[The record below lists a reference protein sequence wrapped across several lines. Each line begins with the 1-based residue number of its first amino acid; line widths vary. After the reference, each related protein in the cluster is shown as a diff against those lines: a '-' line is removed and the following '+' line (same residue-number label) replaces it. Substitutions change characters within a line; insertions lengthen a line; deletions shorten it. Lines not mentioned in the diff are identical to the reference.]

1 MVADMV
7 NCAQLTSCGI
17 QVPRACVS
25 SLQEQAS
32 CGQSQQQKAPAHKPG
47 RDMGNEI
54 LATLC
59 LRIPV
64 GGGGR

>member
-1 MVADMV
+1 MK
-7 NCAQLTSCGI
+7 NWAQLTSCGI

-32 CGQSQQQKAPAHKPG
+32 CGRSQQQKTPAHKPG
-47 RDMGNEI
+47 RDMGDKI
-54 LATLC
+54 LATSC
-59 LRIPV
+59 LRVPV